1 MGTECLENLCRHICN
16 KRKRE
21 VYSTLPIVNC
31 LMQEK
36 ARSCGSV
43 VTSYPT
49 NARERG
55 REEIGTRRMAKLD
68 LLMVQQGKELLY
80 NFMIELEVTKQ
91 TLHSQDSGEN

>member
-1 MGTECLENLCRHICN
+1 M
-16 KRKRE
+16 
-21 VYSTLPIVNC
+21 PIVNC

-68 LLMVQQGKELLY
+68 LLMVQQGRELL
-80 NFMIELEVTKQ
+80 
-91 TLHSQDSGEN
+91 